1 MVISTHRGYTIT
13 TLPGFCARAK
23 AKGFTHQIIGH
34 GTRLFAAGISDART
48 IVAESLQHHRYW
60 DRPVVSA
67 SLNRHFHQTVK
78 QCASVK

>member
-1 MVISTHRGYTIT
+1 MVISEHRGYTIK
-13 TLPGFCARAK
+13 TLPDFYARAK

-34 GTRLFAAGISDART
+34 GTRLFAAGLGDARNV
-48 IVAESLQHHRYW
+48 VAESLQHHRYW

-67 SLNRHFHQTVK
+67 SPRFHQTVK